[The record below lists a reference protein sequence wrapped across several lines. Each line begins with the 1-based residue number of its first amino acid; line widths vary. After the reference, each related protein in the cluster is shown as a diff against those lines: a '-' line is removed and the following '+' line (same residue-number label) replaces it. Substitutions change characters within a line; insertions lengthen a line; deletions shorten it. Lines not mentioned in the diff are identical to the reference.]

1 MWFLPTAPGKRTKKL
16 GCQLFFLLPGVNAL
30 LVLYGFKILSG
41 LFFFRRD
48 VHQSFLI
55 EPQHAHFVL
64 VDVGVNQGHNYPN
77 MTLKRHK
84 HPSS

>member
-1 MWFLPTAPGKRTKKL
+1 MRVFTNGPGKRTKKL

-30 LVLYGFKILSG
+30 LVLYGFV
-41 LFFFRRD
+41 FFSKGRSSIVFCPFC
-48 VHQSFLI
+48 VGFL
-55 EPQHAHFVL
+55 E

-84 HPSS
+84 LPLHFLVGQMI